1 MEQTDI
7 FYVAKYWEG
16 SFNSLISGPWL
27 DSFSANGIKDTLNA
41 SKTLNKESYE
51 VVRQPI
57 EFIKEENE

>member
-27 DSFSANGIKDTLNA
+27 DPFDAQGIKDALQDNRK
-41 SKTLNKESYE
+41 SNKESYE

-57 EFIKEENE
+57 EVYIY